1 MPASEA
7 PARKLPPE
15 FPKRVL
21 DVVRRVPKGR
31 LATYG
36 QVALLAGFPGRARQ
50 VGMVLKGLP
59 EGSRVPWH
67 RIVNAQGHI
76 PTQGRPWGALEQARR
91 LRLEG
96 VSVDP
101 EGRLSLRSYKWAP
114 GASREFHK
122 PPGT

>member
-21 DVVRRVPKGR
+21 EVVRRVPKGR

-59 EGSRVPWH
+59 EGNTVPWH

-91 LRLEG
+91 LIAEG
-96 VSVDP
+96 IPVDA
-101 EGRLSLRSYKWAP
+101 EGKLPLRSHRWVPKL
-114 GASREFHK
+114 S
-122 PPGT
+122 